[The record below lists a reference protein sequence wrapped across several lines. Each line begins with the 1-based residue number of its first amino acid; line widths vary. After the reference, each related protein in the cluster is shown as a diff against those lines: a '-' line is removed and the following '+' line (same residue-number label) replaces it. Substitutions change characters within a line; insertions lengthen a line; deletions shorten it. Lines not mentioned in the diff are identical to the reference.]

1 MFLSN
6 SRISNITAEDLVYL
20 LLPLSSSFNVLN
32 DPFPLS
38 SFVFR
43 NKWKKKTTSVAKVNS
58 LVFKLIYTYLHAWHI
73 KKESKTCMCVRQL
86 ITCVHEWLISGKC
99 LKHTKYLYPGNTIVR
114 GWIMRTEC
122 RFHFFPVI
130 VFFFISVF
138 SLVKTYD
145 KIYFEEE
152 ASEKCLII
160 NYYIFIH
167 TTEIYIS

>member
-20 LLPLSSSFNVLN
+20 LLPLSSSFNVFN

-43 NKWKKKTTSVAKVNS
+43 NKWKKKQP
-58 LVFKLIYTYLHAWHI
+58 LLPRLIPWFSNLFTCTYLHAWHI

-130 VFFFISVF
+130 VFFYYFRIFFGKNLWQNLFRGRSVWKM
-138 SLVKTYD
+138 L
-145 KIYFEEE
+145 
-152 ASEKCLII
+152 
-160 NYYIFIH
+160 NY
-167 TTEIYIS
+167 